1 MTTHHTKGK
10 ADLAVAKTIADLTV
24 KDYVILTPLICEHLP
39 FDLVAWKENKF
50 LKIQVKYSSIGRI
63 FANTSWNDKHGNH
76 KRQYHKDD
84 FDYYAIYLP
93 DKDRVIYPS
102 FDYRGII
109 IRTELPNSNYPF
121 YWWED
126 FLEIKSKVLNRNIK
140 DFQRQ
145 ASRVKMERRY
155 SARPKSRKV
164 ERPSKEE
171 LHELVWTKPT
181 AHIAKDFGVSD
192 KAVEKWC
199 KAYEIE
205 KPSRGYWA
213 KLYSSK

>member
-1 MTTHHTKGK
+1 MNTHHTKGK

-24 KDYVILTPLICEHLP
+24 KGYVIFTPLICEHLP
-39 FDLVAWKENKF
+39 FDLVAWKENNF

-76 KRQYHKDD
+76 KRQYQKDD

-109 IRTELPNSNYPF
+109 IRTDLPNISSPF

-126 FLEIKSKVLNRNIK
+126 FLEIKSNVFNGNIK

-145 ASRVKMERRY
+145 ASRVKMKRRY

-181 AHIAKDFGVSD
+181 AHIAQDFGVSD

-205 KPSRGYWA
+205 KPPRGYWA

>member
-1 MTTHHTKGK
+1 MIDHHTKGK

-24 KDYVILTPLICEHLP
+24 KGYVIFTPLICEHLP

-50 LKIQVKYSSIGRI
+50 LKIQVKYSGTGKI
-63 FANTSWNDKHGNH
+63 FAYTTWNDKHGNH
-76 KRQYHKDD
+76 HRQYQKDD

-93 DKDRVIYPS
+93 EKDRVIYPS

-109 IRTELPNSNYPF
+109 IRTDIPNSGCAF

-126 FLEIKSKVLNRNIK
+126 FLEIKSEVAKRNIK
-140 DFQRQ
+140 DFQHQVRK
-145 ASRVKMERRY
+145 VKMKRSY
-155 SARPKSRKV
+155 SARPQSRKV

-171 LHELVWTKPT
+171 LYKLVWAKPT
-181 AHIAKDFGVSD
+181 AHIAKEFGVSD

-199 KAYEIE
+199 KVYGIE
-205 KPSRGYWA
+205 KPPRGYWA